1 MIVLRD
7 ITRNLIEAQ
16 LNSGS
21 EEEIKNLQQKLNTA
35 YDQFTAKY
43 GLLNS
48 TGNKRAFEQDSS
60 YCLLCSL
67 EVLDE
72 DRKLERKADMFSRR
86 TINQV
91 KRIDHVD
98 TPTEALAVSIGE
110 RAGVDLP

>member
-16 LNSGS
+16 LNSGL
-21 EEEIKNLQQKLNTA
+21 EEEIKSLQQKLNTA

-72 DRKLERKADMFSRR
+72 D
-86 TINQV
+86 
-91 KRIDHVD
+91 
-98 TPTEALAVSIGE
+98 
-110 RAGVDLP
+110 